1 MSIVRDGVLTV
12 LPSNWI
18 HAELLVLELLV
29 RLTFVVLELWL
40 TADRD
45 VLEDRELPDVVESF
59 VLELVETDW
68 LLQDEVDRFMLLK
81 LWLVSLELLLINSD
95 ERELGLEN
103 ELELD
108 ELIG

>member
-1 MSIVRDGVLTV
+1 MSIVRDGVSTV

>member
-1 MSIVRDGVLTV
+1 
-12 LPSNWI
+12 
-18 HAELLVLELLV
+18 VLELLV